1 MKKKFIF
8 FIILIILFIYGY
20 IYFILLNDKKKSQN
34 FVKIVDKK
42 NNFKV
47 KKNQISA
54 ILLSYKRIENVKK
67 IIQNLLKYK
76 FIKEIIIWNNN
87 EEIKLTVS
95 SLYLL
100 LEKNY

>member
-20 IYFILLNDKKKSQN
+20 IYFILLNDKKSQN
-34 FVKIVDKK
+34 FVKIVEKK